1 LIGMAMY
8 QLRLIDSTGR
18 IAAVQR
24 FSALTDEEALSNA
37 RERVKSSA
45 QLKDFDLWQ
54 GERCV
59 HAASRM
65 AGKKKPGR

>member
-8 QLRLIDSTGR
+8 QLRLIGSTGR

-24 FSALTDEEALSNA
+24 FSALTDDEALSNA
-37 RERVKSSA
+37 RERVKGSA

-54 GERCV
+54 DFRCV
-59 HAASRM
+59 RAASTM
-65 AGKKKPGR
+65 AEKKKPRR